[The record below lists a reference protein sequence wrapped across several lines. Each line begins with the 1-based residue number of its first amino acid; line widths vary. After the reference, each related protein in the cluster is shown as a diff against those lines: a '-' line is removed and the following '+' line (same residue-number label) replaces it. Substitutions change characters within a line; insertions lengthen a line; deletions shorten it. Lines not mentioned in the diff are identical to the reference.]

1 MKQYKYITLFFLLA
15 SFCAHIKAQRPER
28 IYESATITNNQ
39 LNIKV
44 SDGEIIITPY
54 SPTSFEIQFKPTG
67 QTSVFPSYAINSE
80 IFEGQVNFTENK
92 KQLNYS
98 TGQAEIIITKHP
110 FNISYYKNDRLIL
123 SEEQGFYNS
132 DSHQGFRF
140 KIDSDEL
147 FMGGGER
154 ALGMNRRG
162 HKLQL
167 YNRASYGYET
177 RAELM
182 YYSMPLLIS
191 SKKYMLGFDNGAS
204 GWLDIGKTDTNIID
218 FEAVSGRTSYLI
230 VLADTWQELSGNFA
244 ALTGN
249 QPMLPRWSL
258 GNISSRMGYHSQ
270 EEVESVIDKYIE
282 DDIPLDGIVL
292 DLYWFGPDVKGHM
305 GNLEWYRDSFPQPEL
320 MLERN
325 KAKGVKTIL
334 ITEPFIL
341 KESGKFTEC
350 KEQQLL
356 GTDSIG
362 QPYIFDFFFGTT
374 ALLDIFKQE
383 AKDWFWSIYKKHT
396 LSGVDGW
403 WGDLGEPEVHPD
415 DLMHVNGKA
424 NEVHNLYGHEWS
436 KVLYDG
442 FEQDFPSRRPVILM
456 RSGFI
461 GSQRYGLVPWSGDVS
476 RSWGGLQSQVE
487 IALQMGLQGLA
498 YMHSD
503 LGGFAGA
510 YEDAELYTRWLQY
523 GVFQPIYRTH
533 AQEDVPPEPVFW
545 DENTKRIVRNYINL
559 RYQLTPYTYTLMHE
573 NNTLGLPLMRPLF
586 YLEDKLELIN
596 ETKTY
601 MWGND
606 ILVSPVVEK
615 GITSQ
620 SVYLPK
626 GYHWINYHTGEK
638 HNGGNTI
645 KVPVDIETIPVFI
658 KAGSFITMAP
668 VFQNMEEYTTKQLS
682 IHYYHDESIIKSDG
696 YIYDDDGKTKNAV
709 TNQQYEKIVFEFEN
723 NDSLSF
729 KIMPQKH
736 KAFDNQLAER
746 EIKLIIHDLEMNSKH
761 VRINGKKYKVSA
773 KTNISGN
780 QNNISFYCKDQKQ
793 LTVNFKL
800 TSQPIEIITE

>member
-1 MKQYKYITLFFLLA
+1 MKQYKYITLFLLLA
-15 SFCAHIKAQRPER
+15 SFCAHINAQRSER
-28 IYESATITNNQ
+28 IYESATVTNNR

-54 SPTSFEIQFKPTG
+54 SPVSFEIQFKLVG

-132 DSHQGFRF
+132 DSYQGFRF

-218 FEAVSGRTSYLI
+218 FEAVGGRMSYFI
-230 VLADTWQELSGNFA
+230 VLADTWQELSGNFTS
-244 ALTGN
+244 LTGN

-341 KESGKFTEC
+341 TESGKFAEC
-350 KEQQLL
+350 KEQHLL

-374 ALLDIFKQE
+374 ALLDIFK
-383 AKDWFWSIYKKHT
+383 
-396 LSGVDGW
+396 
-403 WGDLGEPEVHPD
+403 P
-415 DLMHVNGKA
+415 
-424 NEVHNLYGHEWS
+424 
-436 KVLYDG
+436 
-442 FEQDFPSRRPVILM
+442 
-456 RSGFI
+456 
-461 GSQRYGLVPWSGDVS
+461 
-476 RSWGGLQSQVE
+476 
-487 IALQMGLQGLA
+487 
-498 YMHSD
+498 
-503 LGGFAGA
+503 
-510 YEDAELYTRWLQY
+510 
-523 GVFQPIYRTH
+523 
-533 AQEDVPPEPVFW
+533 
-545 DENTKRIVRNYINL
+545 
-559 RYQLTPYTYTLMHE
+559 
-573 NNTLGLPLMRPLF
+573 
-586 YLEDKLELIN
+586 
-596 ETKTY
+596 
-601 MWGND
+601 
-606 ILVSPVVEK
+606 
-615 GITSQ
+615 
-620 SVYLPK
+620 
-626 GYHWINYHTGEK
+626 
-638 HNGGNTI
+638 
-645 KVPVDIETIPVFI
+645 
-658 KAGSFITMAP
+658 
-668 VFQNMEEYTTKQLS
+668 
-682 IHYYHDESIIKSDG
+682 
-696 YIYDDDGKTKNAV
+696 
-709 TNQQYEKIVFEFEN
+709 
-723 NDSLSF
+723 
-729 KIMPQKH
+729 
-736 KAFDNQLAER
+736 
-746 EIKLIIHDLEMNSKH
+746 
-761 VRINGKKYKVSA
+761 
-773 KTNISGN
+773 
-780 QNNISFYCKDQKQ
+780 
-793 LTVNFKL
+793 
-800 TSQPIEIITE
+800 